1 MNPPQAP
8 TRPPAAAIPARA
20 MVLAA
25 GLGLRMRPITDRL
38 PKPLVAIG
46 GRTLLDRILDRLA
59 AAGVAE
65 AVVNTHYLGS
75 MIADHLATRHRPR
88 IRLSPEETLLETG
101 GGITRALPLLGS
113 GHFFAINGD
122 VLWRDGAVPALA
134 ALAAAWDG
142 EAMDALLLLQ
152 PIETALGYHG
162 FGDFFRA
169 ADGRLVRRGDACRA
183 PYIFAGL
190 QILHPRLFAA
200 APRGAFST
208 NVLFDR
214 AIAAGRLAGVVHAGG
229 WCHVGTPADIP
240 PAEAFVAAAPGAT
253 RAPAVP
259 ARHVRR

>member
-1 MNPPQAP
+1 MIAQSGTGKP
-8 TRPPAAAIPARA
+8 TAATPGRA

-25 GLGLRMRPITDRL
+25 GLGLRMRPITEHL
-38 PKPLVAIG
+38 PKPLIAIG

-65 AVVNTHYLGS
+65 AVVNTHYLGP
-75 MIADHLATRHRPR
+75 MIADHLAARRRPR
-88 IRLSPEETLLETG
+88 IRLSPEEALLETG
-101 GGITRALPLLGS
+101 GGITRALPLLGP

-122 VLWRDGAVPALA
+122 VLWRDGAVPALH

-152 PIETALGYHG
+152 PIETAVGYHG
-162 FGDFFRA
+162 PGDFFRE
-169 ADGRLVRRGDACRA
+169 ADGRLVRRGDASRA

-200 APRGAFST
+200 APAGPFST
-208 NVLFDR
+208 NVVFDQ
-214 AIAAGRLAGVVHAGG
+214 AIAAGRLAGVVHQGG

-240 PAEAFVAAAPGAT
+240 PAEAFVAAASGEIG
-253 RAPAVP
+253 AVP
-259 ARHVRR
+259 ARQARR